1 VREDLFLVRA
11 DGTRLRHLTD
21 DEPRDRASVF
31 FPDGKRIVFQSD
43 RSGRWEFWTIRP
55 DGSELTQLTKTAI
68 GVFIPVPSRDGRL
81 IAASDGADV
90 WIFDLDAAGA
100 VARTNKLPR
109 PPGAEYAMATDWTPD
124 GRLVCTLNRKDG
136 TLTGVGIFSLE
147 KQAWESRPFAMK
159 ANQTGGS
166 SYVILTGSDRI
177 VALAPEGVV
186 SMSLVG
192 SPTRLLAAHP
202 RNGAYQEYG
211 VTRDGKTLYLS
222 RMHDNGDIWMATP
235 P

>member
-11 DGTRLRHLTD
+11 DGTKLRRLTD
-21 DEPRDRASVF
+21 DEAHDRASVF
-31 FPDGKRIVFQSD
+31 LPDGKRIVFQSD
-43 RSGRWEFWTIRP
+43 RGGRWDFWTIRP

-68 GVFIPVPSRDGRL
+68 GVVIPVPSRDGRR
-81 IAASDGADV
+81 IAASDGVDV
-90 WIFDLDAAGA
+90 WIFDLDAAGT
-100 VARTNKLPR
+100 VARTSKLPR
-109 PPGAEYAMATDWTPD
+109 PPGAEYATATDWTPD

-136 TLTGVGIFSLE
+136 TVTGLGIFSLE
-147 KQAWESRPFAMK
+147 KQAWESRPFETK
-159 ANQTGGS
+159 VNQT
-166 SYVILTGSDRI
+166 YVIMTGSDRV

-186 SMSLVG
+186 SISLVG
-192 SPTRLLAAHP
+192 GPTRLLAAHP